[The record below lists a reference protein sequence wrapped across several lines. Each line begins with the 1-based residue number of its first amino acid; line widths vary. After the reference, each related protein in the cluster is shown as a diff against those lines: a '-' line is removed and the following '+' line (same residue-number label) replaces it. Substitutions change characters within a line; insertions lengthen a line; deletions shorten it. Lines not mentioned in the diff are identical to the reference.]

1 MKVKYKFYFYK
12 YMDDKEEIIIF
23 KNDAVGDLTH
33 SLAAINLIIK
43 NNQSAQTVTG
53 LLHREII

>member
-1 MKVKYKFYFYK
+1 
-12 YMDDKEEIIIF
+12 MDDKEEIIIF

-43 NNQSAQTVTG
+43 NNQSF
-53 LLHREII
+53 